1 MTKILPWGH
10 FLPTDEAGFILND
23 CHWDK
28 ILPPWTALVEEL
40 RQTCWGVW
48 DSRLQA
54 LYLRGSVPRGLAIL
68 KVSDLDSF
76 AILAG
81 EITDEDIHQA
91 HKISETLNRRYLFCK
106 KVELILFDESLT
118 QKTHS
123 IWPIIIQTQ
132 SLQIAGQP
140 HPLSENKTKPG
151 LDLISYSYTWH
162 TDLEQTLDILKRLS
176 PQSCQFSTQVKKQ
189 CAWITRRMIRV
200 GLELVMEQN
209 SGYTPDLYH
218 CYERFSTY
226 FPEHRSSMR
235 KALELAIDPS
245 RNLPGLII
253 FLQEVGGWLATQVN
267 QKFYSS
273 PVGEVSTN
281 KRP

>member
-10 FLPTDEAGFILND
+10 FFPTDENGFILND

-40 RQTCWGVW
+40 RQTCLGIW
-48 DSRLQA
+48 DSRLQG

-81 EITDEDIHQA
+81 KVTDEDINQA
-91 HKISETLNRRYLFCK
+91 HKICETLNRRYLFCK
-106 KVELILFDESLT
+106 KVELILFDETLT
-118 QKTHS
+118 PNAQS

-140 HPLSENKTKPG
+140 HLLPEIKTKPG
-151 LDLISYSYTWH
+151 LNLMSYSYTWH
-162 TDLEQTLDILKRLS
+162 KDLGKTLEHLAGLS
-176 PQSCQFSTQVKKQ
+176 PHSCQFSTQVKKQ
-189 CAWITRRMIRV
+189 CAWIMRRMIRV
-200 GLELVMEQN
+200 GLELVMEQD

-218 CYERFSTY
+218 CYERFSNC
-226 FPEHRSSMR
+226 FPEHRLSMR

-245 RNLPGLII
+245 HNRPGLII
-253 FLQEVGGWLATQVN
+253 FLREFGGWLAAQVN

-273 PVGEVSTN
+273 SVGEVSTN